1 MKIVLAIYSR
11 NNSILQIDKTL
22 KKMGHDVKVVY
33 TDEYTQCCSYL
44 SKKLDKLGFK
54 SGRKAFED
62 GWKKSLLL
70 LIDDVN
76 PDMVLFVNLPGY
88 MLLPK
93 DLQKIS
99 SKTRVYI
106 WFVDGIQ
113 DHPEYEAY
121 YSYTDK
127 IAVFELQDVEY
138 LKRLNVKNV
147 AYVPVGYSDV
157 YDVGKNTNRTI
168 DISFVGSPFKNRL
181 EILEPL
187 ASEAIR
193 KGWNLKI
200 YGPFYKES
208 YIWKK
213 YLLKNK
219 YPCLFKFLNN
229 GSVMAGDVAN
239 IYAMSKIVLNIH
251 DERHYSPNP
260 RTFDILATGTLEIC
274 DQRANYVGNL
284 QPDKALVV
292 FKNTEELL
300 LKIGYYLSHP
310 LERESIAGYGQEH
323 NVYSM
328 AYSLQRILDG
338 ERYDG

>member
-70 LIDDVN
+70 LIDDFH

-127 IAVFELQDVEY
+127 IVVFELQDVEY

-187 ASEAIR
+187 AKEAVK

-200 YGPFYKES
+200 CGPFYETK

-213 YLLKNK
+213 YVLRSK
-219 YPCLFKFLNN
+219 YPNVFKFLSN
-229 GSVMAGDVAN
+229 GSLLPSDVAN
-239 IYAMSKIVLNIH
+239 IYAKSKIVLNIH
-251 DERHYSPNP
+251 DLKHNSPNP
-260 RTFDILATGTLEIC
+260 RTFDILASGALEII
-274 DQRANYVGNL
+274 DISDHFLDNIVHV
-284 QPDKALVV
+284 KSLVEFCNV
-292 FKNTEELL
+292 EDLIHKVN
-300 LKIGYYLSHP
+300 YYLSHTV
-310 LERESIAGYGQEH
+310 ERESIANYGKKH
-323 NVYSM
+323 NIYSM
-328 AYSLQRILDG
+328 EYSLNLILK
-338 ERYDG
+338 